1 MIDIN
6 TYGLI
11 PDLKANHLEN
21 PESSSHIKD
30 LLKQYE
36 GVLIKSLITSF
47 GLDLLFI
54 QDRHGGDVDTIHNVR
69 AAHNGDTRFD
79 GYANKQN
86 QINYDLN
93 GNYDK
98 KKSSKYHSD
107 PNYIAQNR
115 TGSIQKKQGTLV
127 DVYTGKTVARN
138 ADIDLDHVISAKEIQ
153 NDPGRVLAGL
163 DGVTLANQSTN
174 LKHTNRSINRSKGAK
189 TTQEF
194 TSLLNEKRAERQG
207 RIIELKSQSQ
217 LNDRDRKELNKL
229 TQLESVDA
237 KKMENAEKIAREH
250 YDQQI
255 SKEYYSSSKFLND
268 TIQAS
273 YKLGFNMGIKQALGI
288 ILAEVIILIKKEIPQ
303 LVKTMKNEFKLGLF
317 FQKISEI
324 IKQAFIN
331 VQTKYKEIIQGFA
344 NGVLSGILA
353 SLVTTLINIF
363 VTSAKHVVKII
374 RESLSTIV
382 GALNILIINPD
393 NLPYGEVLKAVAILL
408 STGMSVILGTIVT
421 EAMSKIPALNIPIIG
436 EVLTTFIGASV
447 TGLMSVSLL
456 YYIENSKQIKKI
468 VDWLNQF
475 KSSFDHKLDYFKK
488 VHAALIAYVA
498 ELENIDLD
506 YFKLQVEM
514 TNEIANQIEH
524 TTSDQEINSTL
535 SNIVEKY
542 NVYLAYDGTIGGLDD
557 FMDDSNTILE
567 FKL

>member
-382 GALNILIINPD
+382 EALNILIINPD
-393 NLPYGEVLKAVAILL
+393 NLPYGEVLKTVAILL

>member
-1 MIDIN
+1 MININ

-11 PDLKANHLEN
+11 LDLKANHLEN
-21 PESSSHIKD
+21 PESSSHIKN

-79 GYANKQN
+79 GYANQQN

-127 DVYTGKTVARN
+127 DAYTGKTVARN

-273 YKLGFNMGIKQALGI
+273 YKLGFNMGLKQALGI

-331 VQTKYKEIIQGFA
+331 VQAKYKEIIQGFA

-382 GALNILIINPD
+382 EALNILIINPD

-488 VHAALIAYVA
+488 VHASLIAYVA

-524 TTSDQEINSTL
+524 TTSDQEINLTL

>member
-1 MIDIN
+1 VININ

-11 PDLKANHLEN
+11 LDLKANHLEN
-21 PESSSHIKD
+21 PESSSHIKN

-79 GYANKQN
+79 GYANQQN

-127 DVYTGKTVARN
+127 DAYTGKTVARN

-273 YKLGFNMGIKQALGI
+273 YKLGFNMGLKQALGI

-331 VQTKYKEIIQGFA
+331 VQAKYKEIIQGFA

-382 GALNILIINPD
+382 EALNILIINPD

-488 VHAALIAYVA
+488 VHASLIAYVA

-524 TTSDQEINSTL
+524 TTSDQEINLTL

>member
-79 GYANKQN
+79 GYANQQN

-127 DVYTGKTVARN
+127 DAYTGKTVARN

-273 YKLGFNMGIKQALGI
+273 YKLGFNMGLKQALGI

-331 VQTKYKEIIQGFA
+331 VQAKYKEIIQGFA

-382 GALNILIINPD
+382 EALNILIINPD

-436 EVLTTFIGASV
+436 EILTTFIGASV

-488 VHAALIAYVA
+488 VHASLIAYVA

-524 TTSDQEINSTL
+524 TTSDQEINLTL

>member
-79 GYANKQN
+79 GYANQQN

-115 TGSIQKKQGTLV
+115 KGSIQKKQGTLV
-127 DVYTGKTVARN
+127 DAYTGKTVAKN

-273 YKLGFNMGIKQALGI
+273 YKLGFNMGLKQALGI

-331 VQTKYKEIIQGFA
+331 VQAKYKEIIQGFA

-382 GALNILIINPD
+382 EALNILIINPD

-436 EVLTTFIGASV
+436 EILTTFIGASV

-488 VHAALIAYVA
+488 VHASLIAYVA

-524 TTSDQEINSTL
+524 TTSDQEINLTL

-557 FMDDSNTILE
+557 FIDDSNTILE

>member
-382 GALNILIINPD
+382 EALNILIINPD

>member
-79 GYANKQN
+79 GYANQQN

-115 TGSIQKKQGTLV
+115 KGSIQKKQGTLV
-127 DVYTGKTVARN
+127 DAYTGKTVAKN

-273 YKLGFNMGIKQALGI
+273 YKLGFNMGLKQALGI

-331 VQTKYKEIIQGFA
+331 VQAKYKEIIQGFA

-382 GALNILIINPD
+382 EALNILIINPD

-436 EVLTTFIGASV
+436 EILTTFIGASV

-488 VHAALIAYVA
+488 VHASLIAYVA

-524 TTSDQEINSTL
+524 TTSDQEINLTL

>member
-11 PDLKANHLEN
+11 LDLKANHLEN

-382 GALNILIINPD
+382 EALNILIINPD
-393 NLPYGEVLKAVAILL
+393 NLPYGEVLKTVAILL

>member
-69 AAHNGDTRFD
+69 AAYNGDTRFD
-79 GYANKQN
+79 GYANQQN

-107 PNYIAQNR
+107 PNYISQNR

-127 DVYTGKTVARN
+127 DAYTGKTVARN

-273 YKLGFNMGIKQALGI
+273 YKLGFNMGLKQALGI

-331 VQTKYKEIIQGFA
+331 VQAKYKEIIQGFA

-382 GALNILIINPD
+382 EALNILIINPD

-488 VHAALIAYVA
+488 VHASLIAYVA

-524 TTSDQEINSTL
+524 TTSDQEINLTL

>member
-69 AAHNGDTRFD
+69 DAHNGDTRFD
-79 GYANKQN
+79 GYANQQN

-127 DVYTGKTVARN
+127 DAYTGKTVAKN

-273 YKLGFNMGIKQALGI
+273 YKLGFNMGLKQALGI

-331 VQTKYKEIIQGFA
+331 VQAKYKEIIQGFA

-382 GALNILIINPD
+382 EALNILIINPD

-436 EVLTTFIGASV
+436 EILTTFIGASV

-488 VHAALIAYVA
+488 VHASLIAYVA

-524 TTSDQEINSTL
+524 TTSDQEINLTL